1 MSHGCKY
8 LIVQCMDYR
17 LQNAIEDWKRTKGI
31 SGDVDVVSVPGACID
46 LANYS
51 LGTCEAN
58 YVMKGIILA
67 YEKHGVRNIILTQH
81 EDCGA
86 YGGKSAFAS
95 DEAELAKTI
104 GDMKKTKKALLEKFP
119 DLHLEMFWI
128 KQVGEGWEFE
138 AVND

>member
-1 MSHGCKY
+1 MVGLKIFCNHKMEK
-8 LIVQCMDYR
+8 V
-17 LQNAIEDWKRTKGI
+17 DWKKTKGI
-31 SGDVDVVSVPGACID
+31 SGDVDVISVPGACID
-46 LANYS
+46 LANYG

-58 YVMKGIILA
+58 FVMKGIILA

-86 YGGKSAFAS
+86 YGGKIAFAS

-104 GDMKKTKKALLEKFP
+104 GDMKKAKKALLEKFP
-119 DLHLEMFWI
+119 DLHVEMFRI
-128 KQVGEGWEFE
+128 KMVGEGWEFE